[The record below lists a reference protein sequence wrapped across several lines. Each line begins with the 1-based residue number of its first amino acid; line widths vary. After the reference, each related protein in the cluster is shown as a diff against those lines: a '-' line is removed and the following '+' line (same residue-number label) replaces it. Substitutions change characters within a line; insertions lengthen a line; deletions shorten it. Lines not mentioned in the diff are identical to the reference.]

1 MQIDTRPKTLQSIRR
16 SNFCVFFILPSLLLF
31 MTMLFLFARREF
43 VMLRILLILY
53 AVLLVTAVVV
63 FRRHAD
69 QITAS
74 ISPILETTARY
85 QAGDTRS
92 LCDDTDCTIQEFQ
105 MIADNLNNMIHNIN
119 RHIELEYKLKIEQK
133 TAEYQALQA
142 EVDPHFLYN
151 ILNLFITLNRIGE
164 KRELEQA
171 IIRLSHLF
179 RYTCEHHS
187 STTLREE
194 FTFIDDYLCLQQIRF
209 GERLSFQCYLEP
221 GLENFSIPK
230 LLIQPLVENAVVH
243 ALEPSDLDILIQF
256 SAVTAQRSN
265 QRQFIILSV
274 TNTGPAYCP
283 NAASK
288 RVGIHNLEERL
299 AVYNPNAFL
308 VIDGGKEKPTK
319 CHIMIPITEISAV

>member
-164 KRELEQA
+164 KGSWSRP
-171 IIRLSHLF
+171 SSGSP
-179 RYTCEHHS
+179 TCS
-187 STTLREE
+187 ATLASTTRALPCGKS
-194 FTFIDDYLCLQQIRF
+194 L
-209 GERLSFQCYLEP
+209 P
-221 GLENFSIPK
+221 
-230 LLIQPLVENAVVH
+230 LLTI
-243 ALEPSDLDILIQF
+243 
-256 SAVTAQRSN
+256 
-265 QRQFIILSV
+265 
-274 TNTGPAYCP
+274 
-283 NAASK
+283 
-288 RVGIHNLEERL
+288 
-299 AVYNPNAFL
+299 
-308 VIDGGKEKPTK
+308 
-319 CHIMIPITEISAV
+319 ISACSRSALASACLFSVIWSRGWKTSPFPSSSSSLLLKMPWYMPLSRPTWIY

>member
-1 MQIDTRPKTLQSIRR
+1 MKKDMRLKTLQSIQY
-16 SNFCVFFILPSLLLF
+16 SNFFFFFILPSGLLF
-31 MTMLFLFARREF
+31 LTMIFLFAKKELP
-43 VMLRILLILY
+43 MLAFLILFY
-53 AVLLVTAVVV
+53 LIILATAILI
-63 FRRHAD
+63 FRYHRNK
-69 QITAS
+69 ITVS

-85 QAGDTRS
+85 QTGDTHT
-92 LCDDTDCTIQEFQ
+92 LCDDANCHIQEFQ
-105 MIADNLNNMIHNIN
+105 MIADNLNNMIHKIN

-164 KRELEQA
+164 KKELEQA
-171 IIRLSHLF
+171 IIKLSHLF

-187 STTLREE
+187 CTTLREE

-243 ALEPSDLDILIQF
+243 SLEPSDLDVQIQF
-256 SAVTAQRSN
+256 SAITAQSSN
-265 QRQFIILSV
+265 HRHFIVLSV
-274 TNTGPAYCP
+274 INTGLAYCP
-283 NAASK
+283 DVSAK

-299 AVYNPNAFL
+299 NIYNPNAFL
-308 VIDGGKEKPTK
+308 VVNGAEGKPTK
-319 CHIMIPITEISAV
+319 CHIMIPIAEIN

>member
-1 MQIDTRPKTLQSIRR
+1 MKNDTRVKTLQSIQY
-16 SNFCVFFILPSLLLF
+16 SNFFVFFILPSVLLF
-31 MTMLFLFARREF
+31 MAMIFLFAKKEF
-43 VMLRILLILY
+43 TMLTLFLIFYLI
-53 AVLLVTAVVV
+53 LLVTAVLV
-63 FRRHAD
+63 FRCHAN

-85 QAGDTRS
+85 QTGDTRS
-92 LCDDTDCTIQEFQ
+92 LCDDTNCSIQEFQ
-105 MIADNLNNMIHNIN
+105 MITDNLNNMIHNIN
-119 RHIELEYKLKIEQK
+119 RHIEREYKLKIEQK

-171 IIRLSHLF
+171 IVKLSHLF

-187 STTLREE
+187 NTTLREE
-194 FTFIDDYLCLQQIRF
+194 FAFIADYLGLQQIRF

-243 ALEPSDLDILIQF
+243 ALEPSDLDVQIQF
-256 SAVTAQRSN
+256 CAMTAQRTN
-265 QRQFIILSV
+265 HRQFILLSV
-274 TNTGPAYCP
+274 INTGPAYCP
-283 NAASK
+283 DAASK
-288 RVGIHNLEERL
+288 RVGIRNLEERL
-299 AVYNPNAFL
+299 HIYNPNAFL
-308 VIDGGKEKPTK
+308 VVDGGKGKPTK
-319 CHIMIPITEISAV
+319 CHIMIPITEINMQ